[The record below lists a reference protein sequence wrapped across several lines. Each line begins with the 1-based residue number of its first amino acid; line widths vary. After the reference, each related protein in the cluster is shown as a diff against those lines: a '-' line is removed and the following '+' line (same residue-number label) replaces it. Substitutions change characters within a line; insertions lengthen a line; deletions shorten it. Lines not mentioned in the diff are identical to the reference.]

1 MWKNYIEY
9 LDEIVMDGFFHCIFC
24 SLQYLMENTD
34 KEHQDIPP
42 LLECKLE
49 LQAPDMV
56 FDPSIEQVSS
66 LCFSLSFLL
75 TTTGKSLEQNQRAV
89 LWLNIKGCLWFKKPY
104 QVQNGF
110 LRAVLRRSTA
120 L

>member
-1 MWKNYIEY
+1 MWKHYIEY
-9 LDEIVMDGFFHCIFC
+9 LDEIVMDGFFNCIYC
-24 SLQYLMENTD
+24 SLQYFMENTD

-66 LCFSLSFLL
+66 LSLSLSHLL
-75 TTTGKSLEQNQRAV
+75 QPKVQKGSVNIHVYAKKRA
-89 LWLNIKGCLWFKKPY
+89 GP
-104 QVQNGF
+104 GF
-110 LRAVLRRSTA
+110 CV
-120 L
+120 